1 MFMRTRALAL
11 SFILIICLFS
21 SGLAATHGPAKN
33 FEELRSYL
41 ADAKSGDTILITGDI
56 AAHDAPAL
64 SSPASVRIKS
74 DGSAAISGLRLKDAS
89 IMFSDISI
97 VDTLNVSGTSHIQL
111 GRNVSV
117 TGSAGNAGLSFSG
130 DGTLIVEGG
139 CTVEG
144 GYSSEGISISHHG
157 GEFFSSIEGLIH
169 GGNGSSGGAG
179 IVISPLQNNGAV
191 MITGSITGGDGDG
204 TGGHA
209 LNLYELSGNAYIT
222 IDGHLKGGSGSIGG
236 DGIQIV
242 SASDNVSVGI
252 SGQTKG
258 GSGEN
263 YGGDALILM
272 NVQDSSSFHISG
284 YFSGGD
290 AASENAMPGT
300 SIQLVGNSAAARARI
315 DNCIL
320 EDGKPFKPTPAPTPE
335 STPEPIIHPTI
346 EPVPEN

>member
-1 MFMRTRALAL
+1 
-11 SFILIICLFS
+11 
-21 SGLAATHGPAKN
+21 
-33 FEELRSYL
+33 
-41 ADAKSGDTILITGDI
+41 
-56 AAHDAPAL
+56 
-64 SSPASVRIKS
+64 
-74 DGSAAISGLRLKDAS
+74 
-89 IMFSDISI
+89 
-97 VDTLNVSGTSHIQL
+97 
-111 GRNVSV
+111 
-117 TGSAGNAGLSFSG
+117 
-130 DGTLIVEGG
+130 
-139 CTVEG
+139 
-144 GYSSEGISISHHG
+144 
-157 GEFFSSIEGLIH
+157 
-169 GGNGSSGGAG
+169 
-179 IVISPLQNNGAV
+179 

-222 IDGHLKGGSGSIGG
+222 IDGRLKGGNGSIGG
-236 DGIQIV
+236 DGIQLV

-272 NVQDSSSFHISG
+272 NVQDSSSFHMSG